1 MFISDKASYYS
12 TMAPP
17 AAAKRRKIVD
27 LGENQVQKQFEKGST
42 VSLLPRHQLD
52 VLKLLHRYSKHFLLS
67 KSILDCTIVLEENK
81 QIKMPSALLR
91 SISPLFRMIWQ
102 HGICCSC
109 DEKLVILPSV
119 RMTIFVRFL
128 SLLYSGSCNSEKVEE
143 KHEIECLLKMLGIA
157 WSLCYDNIHEESCD
171 DVADGVGHTVIGG
184 CYDDEVDE
192 VDDNIH
198 EESCDDVNDEVGH
211 TVIGGCY
218 DDEVDEVAV
227 ADVSNQRVLKP
238 SIFEENLTS
247 NPVYFHC
254 EAEKINPCSRLC
266 SYDCSQVLKTWTPD
280 AIRKMGSKFQGGKGS
295 QETKRKLLRHLRSQF
310 NIGVPTDTY
319 TVHDQS
325 FCLKFFSGLTNISE
339 FKLNSVLKD
348 FWNGITQYSHGNK
361 GKIKQLSL
369 ATTTFICWLK
379 QFSESYGQFSPETN
393 TTILSYW
400 LNKQFL
406 FQLYLK
412 GTCGPH
418 LSQSAFYENFKIH
431 FSYNRSNKTLP
442 NVIISK
448 YSSHSICNQC
458 VALNNN
464 RRQAKT
470 ETELQVAKDLE
481 NQHKQVF
488 GEARRAIQEI
498 KQSAVTFPSDNL
510 FMQVNYL
517 YFYRLFFY
525 K

>member
-17 AAAKRRKIVD
+17 PAKRRKIVE

-184 CYDDEVDE
+184 CYDDEE
-192 VDDNIH
+192 DD
-198 EESCDDVNDEVGH
+198 
-211 TVIGGCY
+211 
-218 DDEVDEVAV
+218 VAV

-254 EAEKINPCSRLC
+254 EAEKINPCSRFC

-339 FKLNSVLKD
+339 FIVKSVLID
-348 FWNGITQYSHGNK
+348 FWKGITQYTH
-361 GKIKQLSL
+361 
-369 ATTTFICWLK
+369 
-379 QFSESYGQFSPETN
+379 
-393 TTILSYW
+393 
-400 LNKQFL
+400 
-406 FQLYLK
+406 
-412 GTCGPH
+412 
-418 LSQSAFYENFKIH
+418 
-431 FSYNRSNKTLP
+431 
-442 NVIISK
+442 
-448 YSSHSICNQC
+448 
-458 VALNNN
+458 
-464 RRQAKT
+464 
-470 ETELQVAKDLE
+470 
-481 NQHKQVF
+481 
-488 GEARRAIQEI
+488 
-498 KQSAVTFPSDNL
+498 
-510 FMQVNYL
+510 
-517 YFYRLFFY
+517 
-525 K
+525 

>member
-1 MFISDKASYYS
+1 MFISDKARYYS

-17 AAAKRRKIVD
+17 AAKRRKIVE

-42 VSLLPRHQLD
+42 VSLLSRHQLD
-52 VLKLLHRYSKHFLLS
+52 VLKSLHRYSKHFLLS

-91 SISPLFRMIWQ
+91 SISPLFRRIWQ

-143 KHEIECLLKMLGIA
+143 KHEIECLLKMLGIVA

-171 DVADGVGHTVIGG
+171 DVA
-184 CYDDEVDE
+184 
-192 VDDNIH
+192 
-198 EESCDDVNDEVGH
+198 DEVGH

-254 EAEKINPCSRLC
+254 EAEKINPCSRFC

-280 AIRKMGSKFQGGKGS
+280 AIHKMGSMFQCGKGS

-361 GKIKQLSL
+361 GKIKQLSV

-412 GTCGPH
+412 DTCGPH
-418 LSQSAFYENFKIH
+418 LSESAFYENFKIH

-481 NQHKQVF
+481 NQHKLVF